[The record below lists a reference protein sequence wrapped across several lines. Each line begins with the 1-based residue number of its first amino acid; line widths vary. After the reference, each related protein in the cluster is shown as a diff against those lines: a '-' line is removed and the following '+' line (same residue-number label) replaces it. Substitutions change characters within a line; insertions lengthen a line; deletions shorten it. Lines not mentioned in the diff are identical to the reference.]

1 MLWITL
7 LAHFLATGCAV
18 LLSRR
23 GPSRRLRV
31 LSLVVGLMSMTQTMA
46 FLHRNHLVTGLQ
58 GMADI
63 HEALVALLCIVAI
76 VLLGTEVIDR
86 RWVDTRMR
94 ILEHEG
100 MQTPP
105 ASASITGSHAA
116 VASVTGSHVAVVHP
130 VVSVTTAPTP
140 A

>member
-23 GPSRRLRV
+23 GPSRRLRL
-31 LSLVVGLMSMTQTMA
+31 LSLVVGLMSLTQTTA
-46 FLHRNHLVTGLQ
+46 FLHRNHLLTGLQ
-58 GMADI
+58 QMADI
-63 HEALVALLCIVAI
+63 HEALVALLCIAAI
-76 VLLGTEVIDR
+76 TLLGWEIIER
-86 RWVDTRMR
+86 RWSETRMR

-105 ASASITGSHAA
+105 VAASITGSHPA
-116 VASVTGSHVAVVHP
+116 VGTSTGSHAAADAIAAKATP
-130 VVSVTTAPTP
+130 VLS
-140 A
+140 